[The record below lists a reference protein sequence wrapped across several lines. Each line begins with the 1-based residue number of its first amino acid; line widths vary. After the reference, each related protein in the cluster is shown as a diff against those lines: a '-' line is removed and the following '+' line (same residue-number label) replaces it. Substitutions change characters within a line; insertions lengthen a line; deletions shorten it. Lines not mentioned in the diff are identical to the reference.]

1 MGAAS
6 SGVTVSS
13 AIVELFSRYR
23 GREAFVAGDRRLTY
37 AQSAEVVG
45 RLMAG
50 YAARGV
56 GPGSGVV
63 MLSPN
68 RPESWLAAAAAYLLG
83 ASFTGLQVLG
93 TSEDHVFMC
102 DDVGAPVLVVDE
114 SFADRAEAIRAEAA
128 TIKHVIVLRADGS
141 SDELAEFAP
150 LPLSAGPACEEDVAW
165 LQYTGGTTGRA
176 KGVMLP
182 HRALVA
188 QALSYLASCG
198 IPEHPRYLAVTPIT
212 HAAVL
217 PLLPTLWRGGTV
229 VTLPS
234 FDPERWLRTVEA
246 ERITC
251 ALTVPTILTAI
262 LDQASPEDFDLSS
275 LETVIYGASPIS
287 PTRLLEAMERIGP
300 VFQQIYGQME
310 TIGTAT
316 TLRRDEHSPADPD
329 RLSSCGRAVL
339 GANVAVVDDDGNEL
353 PAGQIG
359 EIAVRGRA
367 TMLGYR
373 NMAEETAAVMDG
385 GWIKSGDMA
394 HRDDEGFFYIVDRK
408 KDMIITGGFNVY
420 AREVEDV
427 VATHPA
433 VANVAVIGIPDDK
446 WGEAVHAVIV
456 LRAGTSVDQME
467 LSAFVKA
474 RKGPVHAPKS
484 VEIVDA
490 LPVTTVG
497 KIDKKVLRAPY
508 WSDQSRQVH

>member
-93 TSEDHVFMC
+93 TTEDHAFMC
-102 DDVGAPVLVVDE
+102 DDVGASVLVVDE
-114 SFADRAEAIRAEAA
+114 ALADRAEAIRAGAA
-128 TIKHVIVLRADGS
+128 TLKHVIVLRPDGS
-141 SDELAEFAP
+141 SDELADVAV
-150 LPLSAGPACEEDVAW
+150 LPLSVGPAGEEDVAW
-165 LQYTGGTTGRA
+165 LQFTGGTTGRP

-182 HRALVA
+182 QRALVA
-188 QALSYLASCG
+188 QTLSYLASCG
-198 IPEHPRYLAVTPIT
+198 IPENPRYLAASPIT
-212 HAAVL
+212 HGAVL

-234 FDPERWLRTVEA
+234 FDPERWLRTIEVE
-246 ERITC
+246 RVNC
-251 ALTVPTILTAI
+251 AFTVPTMLHAV
-262 LDQASPEDFDLSS
+262 LDKARPEDYDLSS

-310 TIGTAT
+310 NIGTAT
-316 TLRRDEHSPADPD
+316 TLRRDEHDPADPD
-329 RLSSCGRAVL
+329 RLGSCGRAVL
-339 GANVAVVDDDGNEL
+339 GACVAVVDDDGNEL
-353 PAGQIG
+353 PAGEVG

-373 NMAEETAAVMDG
+373 NLPGETAAVMNG
-385 GWIKSGDMA
+385 GWLRSGDMA
-394 HRDDEGFFYIVDRK
+394 HRDDDGFFYIVDRK
-408 KDMIITGGFNVY
+408 KDMIISGGFNVF

-427 VATHPA
+427 LATHPA

-456 LRAGTSVDQME
+456 PRAGRSIDRIE
-467 LSAFVKA
+467 IAAFVKE
-474 RKGPVHAPKS
+474 RKGPLHAPKS
-484 VEIVDA
+484 VDVVDV

-497 KIDKKVLRAPY
+497 KVDKKALRAPY
-508 WSDQSRQVH
+508 WSAQDRQVH